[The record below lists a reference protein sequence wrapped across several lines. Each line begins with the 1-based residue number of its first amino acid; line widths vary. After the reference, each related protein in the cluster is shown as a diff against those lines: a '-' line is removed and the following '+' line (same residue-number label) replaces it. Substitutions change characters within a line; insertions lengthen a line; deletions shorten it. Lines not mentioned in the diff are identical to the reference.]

1 MADPP
6 SLPAGWWE
14 PVGRC
19 PGERRVPV
27 SMVTVQKRRFPS
39 QGQFG
44 VFSARGRNGSVAA
57 RLAVYINSCLI
68 CLESL
73 LLIGPIISVWERI

>member
-19 PGERRVPV
+19 PGEKRVPV
-27 SMVTVQKRRFPS
+27 AMVTVQKRRFPP

-44 VFSARGRNGSVAA
+44 VFSAGEEMDLWQPGRPCISIRA
-57 RLAVYINSCLI
+57 S
-68 CLESL
+68 
-73 LLIGPIISVWERI
+73 SVWNLYF